1 MKIKSLYNFV
11 EGVSAKFLKQ
21 KLNLSFESFR
31 NVSFKELKDVSHN
44 KISIRNGLSFYKDGE
59 DEYLMFYYKS
69 RCYTSWHGQQRMP
82 KYHVVDCVTRKEYSG
97 YVYANKMPV
106 DIYSRDESK
115 TYKDVQLG
123 LCNNCKK
130 DVFKGWFRGGLEWYD
145 SVLEFIAEQANPTF
159 KRDGYHSMWSQIS
172 EAYRESQKWRCEKC
186 KIHLESR
193 NEREYMHTHHL
204 NGNIKDNKKGNF
216 QALCLLCHA
225 LEHKSKIH
233 AGTGFIKLDSFVE
246 EFRSRLSASSVKSYE
261 SVKRQR

>member
-69 RCYTSWHGQQRMP
+69 RCYTNWSGQQRMP
-82 KYHVVDCVTRKEYSG
+82 RYHVVDCETRKEYSG
-97 YVYANKMPV
+97 FVYANKMPV

-115 TYKDVQLG
+115 TYKNEHLA
-123 LCNNCKK
+123 LCGNCKK
-130 DVFKGWFRGGLEWYD
+130 DVFKSMFGGRYQWYD
-145 SVLEFIAEQANPTF
+145 NVLQYIVKQKNPTF
-159 KRDGYHSMWSQIS
+159 KRDGYHSMWAQIS
-172 EAYRESQKWRCEKC
+172 EAYRESQKWTCEKC

-193 NEREYMHTHHL
+193 TEREYLHTHHI

-225 LEHKSKIH
+225 LEHKSKIT
-233 AGTGFIKLDSFVE
+233 AGTGFIKLDAFVE
-246 EFRSRLSASSVKSYE
+246 EFRGRLDSGGVKEYE
-261 SVKRQR
+261 GLKR